1 MDIPYLARR
10 ARLVLGQTQSQ
21 FAEQFEVD
29 DGTVSRWERGKLR
42 PSRAIIAKLREIVLR
57 LSFVAG
63 KELILASPILKF
75 VSPIDDLTH
84 PCVISKGVRAALKRA
99 GIPDHDLSTSME
111 VQAGTSAELS
121 GAHALDTIQ
130 ADPAWTNKRA
140 VYAEAHC
147 IAARLGVW
155 VDVMVIPLP
164 DEPLALTEFI
174 LSSPHGGFWV
184 RVVRFEDLPARGV
197 VGFAVRPW

>member
-57 LSFVAG
+57 LSFMAG

-75 VSPIDDLTH
+75 VSPIDDLKH
-84 PCVISKGVRAALKRA
+84 PCVISKGIRAALKRA
-99 GIPDHDLSTSME
+99 GVS
-111 VQAGTSAELS
+111 ELS
-121 GAHALDTIQ
+121 GAHALDMIQ
-130 ADPAWTNKRA
+130 ADPAWVNKRA

-147 IAARLGVW
+147 IAARLGAW

-184 RVVRFEDLPARGV
+184 RVVRFEDLPAR
-197 VGFAVRPW
+197 R